1 MKYIYAGFNLIDF
14 QLSLNFVTFE
24 SELLNQES
32 GQTFWSNEKCLYH
45 SENFLQASWLLFKG
59 GTERLGEIEEEC
71 AKEKWEKLKKASDPD
86 HFWGDSF
93 HNQDMMFLSYKMIY
107 EKWQIS
113 FSGIIQRN
121 HKKTRIEFLSFRD
134 GKKRPRK
141 MVPSVTQSDI
151 EHTYPTPLPHS

>member
-1 MKYIYAGFNLIDF
+1 M
-14 QLSLNFVTFE
+14 TFE

-59 GTERLGEIEEEC
+59 GTERLVEIEEEC

-93 HNQDMMFLSYKMIY
+93 HNQDIMFYQT
-107 EKWQIS
+107 KW
-113 FSGIIQRN
+113 FMKN
-121 HKKTRIEFLSFRD
+121 
-134 GKKRPRK
+134 GKSVSQALFKEIAKRRG
-141 MVPSVTQSDI
+141 
-151 EHTYPTPLPHS
+151 